1 MKHPA
6 VSLQSVWS
14 QSTCAALVR
23 QKDSSFKAMWKGVNR
38 QLWWYRSLLSSVLIN
53 PSLVGVTVAQT
64 CPVSLEELVQNLVP
78 YRLTGRG
85 GTQVCFVFAICVK
98 EFWHFFFLS

>member
-85 GTQVCFVFAICVK
+85 VPRCVLYLQYALKSFGT
-98 EFWHFFFLS
+98 FFF